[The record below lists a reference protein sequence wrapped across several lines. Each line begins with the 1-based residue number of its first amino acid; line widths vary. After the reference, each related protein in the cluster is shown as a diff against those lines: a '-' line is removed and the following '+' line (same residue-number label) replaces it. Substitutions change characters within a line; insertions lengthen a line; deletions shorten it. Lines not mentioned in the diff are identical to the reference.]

1 MARSWTAGSLAL
13 LLSTPA
19 CFAPVGNDASSPTTE
34 STATTTTESPS
45 TTATTAD
52 PTPTTA
58 EPASTTLDTSTGEPT
73 NPCRE
78 QPHIGVDAVQAS
90 VLADLTSPGLT
101 AEQLPFTRY
110 LSLVHLHNA
119 GLCDAEIEVH
129 RHALIKLCNSLSQAN
144 SVIAPVPIDPER
156 LLYRLDLRDHRWE
169 HTGVDVHLSEP
180 SHYYPDDT
188 LEPYPD
194 RWQLLADQSPY
205 LLIHADDQAA
215 KIVEATKTPTP
226 ILRGD
231 AFIDAAARAPLYYD
245 MLGLPRTLGE
255 LEKQLALNLNEAL
268 IAEQN
273 SDLEQVARAGMHV
286 SPLTG
291 TVRAVERQQFP
302 VDLGRAFW
310 RTFDFGI
317 HAGSSDVFTDPF
329 TFIADGSEILFN
341 LPNGLHA
348 YMIVDGGGLRQSSVP
363 LERFSDPAQ
372 PDSTAIAGL
381 SCIGCHTEG
390 LHAALDDL
398 RHELDNN
405 TGRTPYN
412 DITKDHIRKV
422 HPKRMAFTALLDDD
436 RARFAS
442 ALAPL
447 DLPADGDEPVLASFL
462 AFQQPL
468 DLHRAAA
475 ELGLP
480 PDADLSFAF
489 GMLSADLHPL
499 LDGETIQRA
508 DFTALFAASVCK
520 LALGRTRCCPD
531 GTLVPACE

>member
-1 MARSWTAGSLAL
+1 MDRSWTAGSLAL
-13 LLSTPA
+13 LLATPA
-19 CFAPVGNDASSPTTE
+19 CFAPVGNDASSTTTE
-34 STATTTTESPS
+34 STS
-45 TTATTAD
+45 TAGSTSTATTGD

-58 EPASTTLDTSTGEPT
+58 APASTTHDTSTGEPGD
-73 NPCRE
+73 PCRE
-78 QPHIGVDAVQAS
+78 QPHIGVDAVQAR

-101 AEQLPFTRY
+101 AEQLLFTRY

-129 RHALIKLCNSLSQAN
+129 RHALIKLCNSLSQASN
-144 SVIAPVPIDPER
+144 VIAPVPIDPER
-156 LLYRLDLRDHRWE
+156 LLYRLDLRDYRWDNL
-169 HTGVDVHLSEP
+169 GVPVTLSEP
-180 SHYYPDDT
+180 SHYYPADDT
-188 LEPYPD
+188 LKPYPD

-215 KIVEATKTPTP
+215 KIVATTKTPTP

-255 LEKQLALNLNEAL
+255 LEKQLALNL
-268 IAEQN
+268 EQQL
-273 SDLEQVARAGMHV
+273 SEEKSGDLEHVARASMHL

-291 TVRAVERQQFP
+291 TDRTVERQQFP
-302 VDLGRAFW
+302 GANDRALW
-310 RTFDFGI
+310 RTFDFGPR
-317 HAGSSDVFTDPF
+317 AGLGDPFTDPF
-329 TFIADGSEILFN
+329 TFIADGSELLFN

-348 YMIVDGGGLRQSSVP
+348 YMILDGDGLRQRSVP
-363 LERFSDPAQ
+363 LEIFSDPAQ
-372 PDSTAIAGL
+372 SDSTAIAGL
-381 SCIGCHTEG
+381 SCIGCHTQG
-390 LHAALDDL
+390 LHPAPDDL
-398 RHELDNN
+398 RHEIDDAAN
-405 TGRTPYN
+405 RIVYD
-412 DITKDHIRKV
+412 DITRDQIRNV
-422 HPKRMAFTALLDDD
+422 HPKRMAFAALLDDD
-436 RARFAS
+436 RARFTA

-447 DLPADGDEPVLASFL
+447 DLPPDGDEPVLASFL

-489 GMLSADLHPL
+489 GMLSPDLHPL
-499 LDGETIQRA
+499 LDGETILRA

-531 GTLVPACE
+531 GPLLPACE

>member
-1 MARSWTAGSLAL
+1 MDRSWTAGSLAL
-13 LLSTPA
+13 LLATPA
-19 CFAPVGNDASSPTTE
+19 CFAPVGNDASSTTTE
-34 STATTTTESPS
+34 STS
-45 TTATTAD
+45 TAEPTSTASTGD
-52 PTPTTA
+52 PTPTTT
-58 EPASTTLDTSTGEPT
+58 EPASTTHDTSTGEPGD
-73 NPCRE
+73 PCRE
-78 QPHIGVDAVQAS
+78 QPHIGVEAVQAS

-101 AEQLPFTRY
+101 AEQLHFTRY

-144 SVIAPVPIDPER
+144 SVIAPVPVDPER
-156 LLYRLDLRDHRWE
+156 LLYRLDLRDYRWDNL
-169 HTGVDVHLSEP
+169 GVPVNLSEP
-180 SHYYPDDT
+180 SHYYPADDT
-188 LEPYPD
+188 LKPYPD

-215 KIVEATKTPTP
+215 KIVATTKTPTP

-255 LEKQLALNLNEAL
+255 LEKQLALNLDQQLSDEKS
-268 IAEQN
+268 Q
-273 SDLEQVARAGMHV
+273 DLEHVARASMHL

-291 TVRAVERQQFP
+291 TDRTVERQQFP
-302 VDLGRAFW
+302 GANDRALW
-310 RTFDFGI
+310 RTFDFGPR
-317 HAGSSDVFTDPF
+317 AGLGDPFTDPF
-329 TFIADGSEILFN
+329 TFIADGSELLFN

-348 YMIVDGGGLRQSSVP
+348 YMIVDGGGLRQRSVP
-363 LERFSDPAQ
+363 LEIFSDPAQ
-372 PDSTAIAGL
+372 SDSTAIAGL
-381 SCIGCHTEG
+381 SCIGCHTQG
-390 LHAALDDL
+390 LHPAPDDL
-398 RHELDNN
+398 RHEIDDAAN
-405 TGRTPYN
+405 RIVYD
-412 DITKDHIRKV
+412 DITRDQIRNV
-422 HPKRMAFTALLDDD
+422 HPKRMAFAALLDDD
-436 RARFAS
+436 RARFTA

-447 DLPADGDEPVLASFL
+447 DLPPGDEPVLASFL

-499 LDGETIQRA
+499 LDGETVQRA

-531 GTLVPACE
+531 GPLLPACE